1 MYNGSSVLN
10 TKIEEQKNWMSKEK
24 TSRPEYTLQTMLV
37 CVTVS
42 SRMMMCKRLQ
52 KVGLIFVTLE
62 KRPMP
67 C

>member
-42 SRMMMCKRLQ
+42 SRRN
-52 KVGLIFVTLE
+52 E
-62 KRPMP
+62 ARD
-67 C
+67 

>member
-10 TKIEEQKNWMSKEK
+10 TKTEEQKNWMNKEK
-24 TSRPEYTLQTMLV
+24 TSRPEYTLQAMLV
-37 CVTVS
+37 CVTVP
-42 SRMMMCKRLQ
+42 SRMIVCKRLQ

-62 KRPMP
+62 KGLRL